1 VGIYPQWLRFTLTF
15 LVPIAFAVTVPA
27 EGLIGRLT
35 NQTLWLAMALAIAL
49 LLISRLFW
57 RTGIKFYSGASA

>member
-1 VGIYPQWLRFTLTF
+1 VGIYPQWLRFALTF
-15 LVPIAFAVTVPA
+15 LVPIAVTVPA